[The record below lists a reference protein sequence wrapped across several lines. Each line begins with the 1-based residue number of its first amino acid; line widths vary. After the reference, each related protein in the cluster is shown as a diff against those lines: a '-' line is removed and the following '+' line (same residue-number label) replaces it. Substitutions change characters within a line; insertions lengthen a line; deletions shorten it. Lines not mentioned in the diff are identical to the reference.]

1 MTVLILSGPPAAGK
15 NTIAAAYARLLA
27 RCAVIDVDRV
37 RWMVVQPH
45 AAPWDGA
52 EGAAQQRLGVTNACL
67 LARTFAA
74 HGFSVLIHDVVSL
87 DTAQLYRQELVM
99 QRPKIVLLLPAFEE
113 IVRRNR
119 LRPPRLTA
127 EQIRALYRS
136 QELFADYDN
145 RIDNTALAPDEVA
158 ARLAR
163 M

>member
-1 MTVLILSGPPAAGK
+1 MAILILTGPPGVGK
-15 NTIAAAYARLLA
+15 NAIAAAYAQQQA
-27 RCAVIDVDRV
+27 RCAVIDVDLV
-37 RWMVVQPH
+37 RWMILQPH
-45 AAPWDGA
+45 KAPW
-52 EGAAQQRLGVTNACL
+52 EGEEGRRQRHLGVRNACG
-67 LARTFAA
+67 LARSFRE
-74 HGFSVLIHDVVSL
+74 HGFPAVIHDMLSAE
-87 DTAQLYRQELVM
+87 TARRYREELRM
-99 QRPKIVLLLPAFEE
+99 HGPQIIVLLPTFEE

-145 RIDNTALAPDEVA
+145 RIDNTTLAPDEVA